1 MESSLRIGKIM
12 GIPIGINYSWF
23 IVFALVTVSL
33 ATGYFPTRYPDWEIA
48 GLVTISVV
56 TSLMFFGSVLAH
68 ELAHSAVALAW
79 GVPVKSI
86 TLFIFGG
93 VAQIAR
99 EPDRPLSEFL
109 IAIAGPISSL
119 ILAVVFGAVWMAGE
133 ALALTPLAGV
143 GLYLGAINL
152 SLAVF
157 NMIPGFPLDGGR
169 VFRSLV
175 WALTGSMNK
184 ATRWAAGSGRLMSAL
199 MMLGGGALFLT
210 GDLASGLWLGFIG
223 WFLGGAAGQAASQ
236 VRVREALEGFTAA
249 DFAGSLCPTVHSNL
263 SLDWVVRDYVAPEG
277 PNCFLVSDGL
287 ETEGVATLGQ
297 IREVPRQ
304 SWGGTTIRQIMTPL
318 SHIKPARAGEA
329 AYDVLERML
338 EDGLSLLPVV
348 DGSRMIGLVG
358 RDRLLRFA
366 QK

>member
-1 MESSLRIGKIM
+1 LESSLRIGKIM
-12 GIPIGINYSWF
+12 GIPIGVNYSWF
-23 IVFALVTVSL
+23 IVFALVTLSL
-33 ATGYFPTRYPDWEIA
+33 ATGYFPARYPGWETA
-48 GLVTISVV
+48 AYATLGVV
-56 TSLMFFGSVLAH
+56 TSLLFFGSVLAH

-93 VAQIAR
+93 VAHISR

-119 ILAVVFGAVWMAGE
+119 LLALAFGAVWLGGE
-133 ALALTPLAGV
+133 ALELAPMAGL

-175 WALTGSMNK
+175 WGLTGNMNR
-184 ATRWAAGSGRLMSAL
+184 ATRWAANAGRLMSVL
-199 MMLGGGALFLT
+199 MMLGGGVMFIL
-210 GDLASGLWLGFIG
+210 GNWASGLWLGFIG
-223 WFLGGAAGQAASQ
+223 WFLGNAAGQAISQ
-236 VRVREALEGFTAA
+236 VRVREALEGFTAG
-249 DFAGSLCPTVHSNL
+249 DFAGNLCQPVHSNL
-263 SLDWVVRDYVAPEG
+263 SLDWVVRDYVVPEG
-277 PNCFLVSDGL
+277 QNCFLVTDGYD
-287 ETEGVATLGQ
+287 TEGVATLGQ
-297 IREVPRQ
+297 IRQVPRQ
-304 SWGGTTIRQIMTPL
+304 RWGGTPIRQIMTPL
-318 SHIKPARAGEA
+318 SNLKPANAGES
-329 AYDVLERML
+329 AYDVLERMM
-338 EDGLSLLPVV
+338 EDGLSLLPVT

-358 RDRLLRFA
+358 RERLMQFA